1 MLGDVLVL
9 LRDELNAHLRQAA
22 PDGGA
27 DAQEDRVQ
35 LIDGGQGEPIEFR
48 ADAVSV
54 LLVNIEQ
61 EPHLRNADPYLR
73 DAADPGLR
81 RLAPEIRLNL
91 YLLFVARF
99 KAYERGLNLLAL
111 VLRYFQTHRALDR
124 ASHPALPAEVDKL
137 VCELVTLPLAE
148 QNEIW
153 SALRIHYHPSLLY
166 RVRMVVLRDAEG
178 AAVPPIGQTVVRARQ
193 RT

>member
-1 MLGDVLVL
+1 MMGDVLVL
-9 LRDELNAHLRQAA
+9 LRDELNTFLRQAA

-27 DAQEDRVQ
+27 DALEDRVQ
-35 LIDGGQGEPIEFR
+35 LIDGGQGDPLEFR
-48 ADAVSV
+48 ADALSV
-54 LLVNIEQ
+54 LLVNVEQ
-61 EPHLRNADPYLR
+61 EPHLRNVDPYLR
-73 DAADPGLR
+73 TAPDPGLR

-91 YLLFVARF
+91 YVLFVARF

-124 ASHPALPAEVDKL
+124 ASHPALPVEVDKL

-178 AAVPPIGQTVVRARQ
+178 AAVPQIGQTEVRARH

>member
-48 ADAVSV
+48 ANAVSV

>member
-73 DAADPGLR
+73 DAAEPGLR